1 MAGNNPPSSRYCPSP
16 YLGGNEGPTPNRP
29 PLPRRTPGETD
40 IGSDPRFRLLAA
52 RAAAPAP
59 DAERTAVD
67 AERAVLDEVAA
78 AMRNRPGVDVLDR
91 ARETVA
97 EHMPSRLAECRV
109 CDVAAF
115 CPPFT
120 SALAVL
126 DRWDQVKAR
135 RVRAVLQYAGLWP
148 DGYVHDGRD
157 D

>member
-1 MAGNNPPSSRYCPSP
+1 MTGNQGPASRHHLPPYVRVNS
-16 YLGGNEGPTPNRP
+16 GPTPDRP
-29 PLPRRTPGETD
+29 PLPRRTPGQTD
-40 IGSDPRFRLLAA
+40 IERDPRFRLLAA
-52 RAAAPAP
+52 RGVAAPDGDPQRAP
-59 DAERTAVD
+59 
-67 AERAVLDEVAA
+67 LDGVAA
-78 AMRNRPGVDVLDR
+78 AMRNRPDADALDR

-97 EHMPSRLAECRV
+97 GHMPSRLAECRV

>member
-1 MAGNNPPSSRYCPSP
+1 M
-16 YLGGNEGPTPNRP
+16 
-29 PLPRRTPGETD
+29 
-40 IGSDPRFRLLAA
+40 
-52 RAAAPAP
+52 
-59 DAERTAVD
+59 
-67 AERAVLDEVAA
+67 VLDEVAA
-78 AMRNRPGVDVLDR
+78 AMRNRPGVDVLGR

>member
-1 MAGNNPPSSRYCPSP
+1 
-16 YLGGNEGPTPNRP
+16 
-29 PLPRRTPGETD
+29 
-40 IGSDPRFRLLAA
+40 
-52 RAAAPAP
+52 
-59 DAERTAVD
+59 
-67 AERAVLDEVAA
+67 
-78 AMRNRPGVDVLDR
+78 MRNRPDAEVLAQ

-97 EHMPSRLAECRV
+97 GHMPSRLAECRV
-109 CDVAAF
+109 CDVPAF

-135 RVRAVLQYAGLWP
+135 RVRAVLRYAGLWP

>member
-1 MAGNNPPSSRYCPSP
+1 MAGNNPPSSRYCVLP
-16 YLGGNEGPTPNRP
+16 YVVRNENPTPDRP
-29 PLPRRTPGETD
+29 PLPRRTPGQTD
-40 IGSDPRFRLLAA
+40 IGRDPRFRLLAA
-52 RAAAPAP
+52 RGVAPAP
-59 DAERTAVD
+59 DAEQ
-67 AERAVLDEVAA
+67 AVLDEVAA
-78 AMRNRPGVDVLDR
+78 AMRNRPGAEVLDR

-120 SALAVL
+120 NALAVL
-126 DRWDQVKAR
+126 DRWDHAKAR

>member
-1 MAGNNPPSSRYCPSP
+1 LTRNQGPRSRYGGSP
-16 YLGGNEGPTPNRP
+16 YVVRNEGPTPNRP
-29 PLPRRTPGETD
+29 PLPRRTPGQTD

-52 RAAAPAP
+52 RGVASAPN
-59 DAERTAVD
+59 AERPAVD

-78 AMRNRPGVDVLDR
+78 AMRNRPDADVLDR

-97 EHMPSRLAECRV
+97 VHMPSRLAECRV

-120 SALAVL
+120 GALAVL

>member
-1 MAGNNPPSSRYCPSP
+1 MNRNQVPDNRYQRTRQPMV
-16 YLGGNEGPTPNRP
+16 NAGPTPDRP
-29 PLPRRTPGETD
+29 PLPRRTPGQTD
-40 IGSDPRFRLLAA
+40 IGRDSRFRLLAT
-52 RAAAPAP
+52 RAVAPAP
-59 DAERTAVD
+59 DAERPVVD
-67 AERAVLDEVAA
+67 AEQAVLDEVAA
-78 AMRNRPGVDVLDR
+78 AMRNRPDVDVLDR

-109 CDVAAF
+109 CDVPAF

-157 D
+157 G

>member
-1 MAGNNPPSSRYCPSP
+1 MA
-16 YLGGNEGPTPNRP
+16 
-29 PLPRRTPGETD
+29 RRTPGQTD
-40 IGSDPRFRLLAA
+40 IGRDPRFRLLAA
-52 RAAAPAP
+52 RGVAPAP
-59 DAERTAVD
+59 NAEPAAVD
-67 AERAVLDEVAA
+67 AEQAVLDEVAA
-78 AMRNRPGVDVLDR
+78 AMRNRPDVNVLDR
-91 ARETVA
+91 ARETVT

-120 SALAVL
+120 TALAVL
-126 DRWDQVKAR
+126 DRWDHSRAR